1 MLMSEAWPLRGS
13 VRTRSDDHPGR
24 GAVFPFVMQ
33 QGLRDLRGV
42 VVGMNVLAGGAFVF
56 DPFRAYANGLVTNPN
71 MAIFGSPGQGKS
83 ALVKTLLS
91 RMDALSGASR
101 FVAIIDPKGEY
112 IDLAGWLGYQVL
124 SLRPN
129 GGVRLNPLG
138 GDATIEEGAT
148 DRRSKLVGALAGQV
162 LDRPLSG
169 LEEQT
174 IWAAVEIL
182 GTHDRASLRD
192 LVVLLGEPTTELLAA
207 AEVDRS
213 DWSRSTDP
221 LRRALSRLVDR
232 SLRGMFDGDDSVNI
246 SGTNRGVVIDLSA
259 VYGDPI
265 ALPLVM
271 VAVTGWLQ
279 ELRATQGGGRQWI
292 QVFDE
297 AWGLLQ
303 HDRSPR
309 PQSAWKLG
317 RTWGVATC
325 WSLDCRTCG
334 RRMTTI
340 TVKITSGLVGHGHTV
355 VLRQAA
361 AEQSDLNP
369 AGPRARSG
377 SSPTW

>member
-1 MLMSEAWPLRGS
+1 MRSMLM
-13 VRTRSDDHPGR
+13 TNPGLAAAR
-24 GAVFPFVMQ
+24 LGQDPFEMTTQAAGAVFPFVMQ

-169 LEEQT
+169 LRNRPS
-174 IWAAVEIL
+174 
-182 GTHDRASLRD
+182 GRR
-192 LVVLLGEPTTELLAA
+192 
-207 AEVDRS
+207 
-213 DWSRSTDP
+213 SRSSEHMTVRP
-221 LRRALSRLVDR
+221 SAIWWSCSASPPPSCSPQLRSTARIG
-232 SLRGMFDGDDSVNI
+232 RGRPTRFAAPC
-246 SGTNRGVVIDLSA
+246 RGWS
-259 VYGDPI
+259 
-265 ALPLVM
+265 
-271 VAVTGWLQ
+271 TG
-279 ELRATQGGGRQWI
+279 RCAACSTATT
-292 QVFDE
+292 
-297 AWGLLQ
+297 A
-303 HDRSPR
+303 
-309 PQSAWKLG
+309 
-317 RTWGVATC
+317 
-325 WSLDCRTCG
+325 
-334 RRMTTI
+334 
-340 TVKITSGLVGHGHTV
+340 
-355 VLRQAA
+355 
-361 AEQSDLNP
+361 
-369 AGPRARSG
+369 
-377 SSPTW
+377 

>member
-1 MLMSEAWPLRGS
+1 MRSMLMTNPALAAARLGQDPFEMTTQAA
-13 VRTRSDDHPGR
+13 

-192 LVVLLGEPTTELLAA
+192 LVVLLGEPTAELLAA

-221 LRRALSRLVDR
+221 FAAHC
-232 SLRGMFDGDDSVNI
+232 RGWS
-246 SGTNRGVVIDLSA
+246 
-259 VYGDPI
+259 
-265 ALPLVM
+265 
-271 VAVTGWLQ
+271 TG
-279 ELRATQGGGRQWI
+279 RCAACSTATT
-292 QVFDE
+292 
-297 AWGLLQ
+297 A
-303 HDRSPR
+303 
-309 PQSAWKLG
+309 
-317 RTWGVATC
+317 
-325 WSLDCRTCG
+325 
-334 RRMTTI
+334 
-340 TVKITSGLVGHGHTV
+340 
-355 VLRQAA
+355 
-361 AEQSDLNP
+361 
-369 AGPRARSG
+369 
-377 SSPTW
+377 